1 MILISI
7 NAFAEAED
15 AVCEPLYSSQSNK
28 LIFAQLRR
36 GSTYTPPP
44 RPPQYQGGNQAAPGK
59 NQPYQR
65 PTLPP
70 RQLVPRS
77 AQAPPP
83 GSRRY
88 NLPPEVRRNPIKAA
102 PRNIPVK
109 LSSWDRP
116 LPSANLLSSP
126 TTTYSARAKLLS
138 SVPAANLLPAKSRIQ
153 KVELDQKIRLR
164 LIETK
169 KRVREVLER
178 AKIERRYSPGGKSDP
193 RHPENSRLLAKNLA
207 SVSQMG
213 ETGEIIAGPG
223 SKKQKPF
230 RDAPRAAALYG
241 GRIEDWVKKSSF
253 SYVNPED
260 ETKFQTHWIENLKS
274 GERLE
279 FKTIVNEE
287 IEP

>member
-7 NAFAEAED
+7 TVFAEAED
-15 AVCEPLYSSQSNK
+15 GVYPSQSNK

-36 GSTYTPPP
+36 GSTYTPPPP

-88 NLPPEVRRNPIKAA
+88 NLPPEIRRNPIKAA
-102 PRNIPVK
+102 PPPRNIPVK

-138 SVPAANLLPAKSRIQ
+138 SVPAANLLPAKTRIQ
-153 KVELDQKIRLR
+153 KVELDQKIKQRLT
-164 LIETK
+164 ETRN
-169 KRVREVLER
+169 RVREVLER
-178 AKIERRYSPGGKSDP
+178 AKKERRYSSGGKSDP
-193 RHPENSRLLAKNLA
+193 RHPANARLLAKNLA

-213 ETGEIIAGPG
+213 EDGIIMAGPG
-223 SKKQKPF
+223 SKKPF
-230 RDAPRAAALYG
+230 DDAPRVAAVYG
-241 GRIEDWVKKSSF
+241 GHIEDWVKKSST
-253 SYVNPED
+253 SYVNPQD
-260 ETKFQTHWIENLKS
+260 GTKFQTHWIENLKS

-279 FKTIVNEE
+279 FKTIVNEKVK
-287 IEP
+287 P